1 MSQHEVTL
9 LLGSNLRNTE
19 TNINLALIQLQNN
32 VGEIVKTSTFLHS
45 EAVEFASTNI
55 FCNIALLIKTH
66 FSPIKLLN
74 LIKNIEFDMGRR
86 EDSMVTGSYND
97 RIIDIDIVKYDN
109 VNFECK
115 KLHIPHYKH
124 LYDREFSRKLLDSI
138 NKH

>member
-9 LLGSNLRNTE
+9 LLGSNLGNTE
-19 TNINLALIQLQNN
+19 KNINFALVQLQNN
-32 VGEIVKTSTFLHS
+32 VGEIVNKSTILHS
-45 EAVEFASTNI
+45 QAVEFASTKI

-66 FSPIKLLN
+66 FSPIKLLS
-74 LIKNIEFDMGRR
+74 LIKIIEFDMGRR
-86 EDSMVTGSYND
+86 EDSVVTGCYND

-115 KLHIPHYKH
+115 KLNIPHYKH
-124 LYDREFSRKLLDSI
+124 LCEREFSRKLLDSI